1 MKLLKFFLLSF
12 LSIPLF
18 LFLYINTSF
27 PEGVSV
33 LTHYVFGNGEK
44 LELKSDYLPK
54 SPVIINSL
62 KSMKIGE
69 TKVIRFSQ
77 KKDWRLSYALNPFR
91 LKKLK
96 NGFEIYQFIQFDK
109 TGKVYTIVN
118 LGGHKI
124 KIYDNWVNL
133 LDPTPYM
140 LTYSYTFKPLIKQ
153 F

>member
-1 MKLLKFFLLSF
+1 MKIIKTFSVFIISSILLLS
-12 LSIPLF
+12 I
-18 LFLYINTSF
+18 YITTSF
-27 PEGVSV
+27 PEGVNV
-33 LTHYVFGNGEK
+33 LTHYVFGDGEK

-96 NGFEIYQFIQFDK
+96 NGFEIYQYIEFDK
-109 TGKVYTIVN
+109 IGKVYTIVN
-118 LGGHKI
+118 LGGYKI
-124 KIYDNWVNL
+124 KIYDSWVNL

-140 LTYSYTFKPLIKQ
+140 LTYSYTLNR
-153 F
+153 

>member
-1 MKLLKFFLLSF
+1 MKIIKTFSVFIVSSILLLS
-12 LSIPLF
+12 I
-18 LFLYINTSF
+18 YIITSF

-33 LTHYVFGNGEK
+33 LTHYVFGDGEK

-96 NGFEIYQFIQFDK
+96 NGFEIYQYIEFDK

-124 KIYDNWVNL
+124 KIYDSWINL
-133 LDPTPYM
+133 LNPTPYM
-140 LTYSYTFKPLIKQ
+140 LTYSYTFKPSTKQ

>member
-1 MKLLKFFLLSF
+1 MKIIKTFSVFIISSILLLS
-12 LSIPLF
+12 I
-18 LFLYINTSF
+18 YITTSF
-27 PEGVSV
+27 PEGVNV
-33 LTHYVFGNGEK
+33 LTHYVFGDGEK

-96 NGFEIYQFIQFDK
+96 NGFEIYQYIEFDK

-118 LGGHKI
+118 LGGYKI
-124 KIYDNWVNL
+124 KIYDSWVNL

-140 LTYSYTFKPLIKQ
+140 LTYSYTLNR
-153 F
+153 

>member
-1 MKLLKFFLLSF
+1 MKLLKLFLLSF

-18 LFLYINTSF
+18 LFLYISTSF

-33 LTHYVFGNGEK
+33 LTHYVFGKGEK

-54 SPVIINSL
+54 SPVIVKSL
-62 KSMKIGE
+62 KLMKIGE

-96 NGFEIYQFIQFDK
+96 NGFEIYQYIEIDK

-133 LDPTPYM
+133 LDPTTYM
-140 LTYSYTFKPLIKQ
+140 LTYSYTFKPLTKQ